1 MFTES
6 CRFISSSFSLLSY
19 FLLQDLPIMFRT
31 ELSFV
36 LSVSLIV
43 SVTGHGRLID
53 PASRNAA
60 WRYGFDNPPHYTDN
74 ELNCGG
80 FNVQWST
87 NKGKCGVCGDPYHK
101 KEQPHVY
108 PGKYANN
115 RIITKTYREGQDID
129 VVVELTSN
137 HQGFF
142 VFRVGKIGS
151 PPITQEKLKY
161 VLKQPNGQEKW
172 KITSHG
178 NDVFKIRLV
187 LPKGL
192 TCDHCVMQW
201 WYTVGNNWGCDADGC
216 GLGHGPQETF
226 VNCAD
231 IRITASDGSVATSP
245 PSPQTE
251 QPPPP
256 TQAPLPSTQAS
267 IPPTQLPVTTMPLP
281 TDAPNP
287 SGCKATGAWPGQTSI
302 DHWCVVNCGNGYCPA
317 HMCVCN

>member
-1 MFTES
+1 MF
-6 CRFISSSFSLLSY
+6 L
-19 FLLQDLPIMFRT
+19 T

-115 RIITKTYREGQDID
+115 RIITKTYREGQEID

-142 VFRVGKIGS
+142 VFRVGQDWQSSHYTRKAEVCS
-151 PPITQEKLKY
+151 EATERARKVEDNLP
-161 VLKQPNGQEKW
+161 W
-172 KITSHG
+172 K
-178 NDVFKIRLV
+178 
-187 LPKGL
+187 
-192 TCDHCVMQW
+192 
-201 WYTVGNNWGCDADGC
+201 
-216 GLGHGPQETF
+216 
-226 VNCAD
+226 
-231 IRITASDGSVATSP
+231 
-245 PSPQTE
+245 
-251 QPPPP
+251 
-256 TQAPLPSTQAS
+256 
-267 IPPTQLPVTTMPLP
+267 
-281 TDAPNP
+281 
-287 SGCKATGAWPGQTSI
+287 
-302 DHWCVVNCGNGYCPA
+302 
-317 HMCVCN
+317 

>member
-1 MFTES
+1 MLRAELVVF
-6 CRFISSSFSLLSY
+6 LS
-19 FLLQDLPIMFRT
+19 
-31 ELSFV
+31 LSFIASV
-36 LSVSLIV
+36 L
-43 SVTGHGRLID
+43 GHGRLID

-60 WRYGFDNPPHYTDN
+60 WRFGFKNPPHYTDN

-101 KEQPHVY
+101 KEQPHIY
-108 PGKYANN
+108 PGRYAFNQ
-115 RIITKTYREGQDID
+115 IITKTYREGQEID
-129 VVVELTSN
+129 VVVDLTSN
-137 HQGFF
+137 HQGYF
-142 VFRVGKIGS
+142 VFRVGKIGT

-178 NDVFKIRLV
+178 NDVFKIKLV
-187 LPKGL
+187 LPRGL

-201 WYTVGNNWGCDADGC
+201 WYTVGNNWGCDSDGC

-231 IRITASDGSVATSP
+231 IRITASDGSVATNP
-245 PSPQTE
+245 PPPPTVKPTPPTE

-256 TQAPLPSTQAS
+256 TEPPLPPTDQPR
-267 IPPTQLPVTTMPLP
+267 PPTQEPLPPTKPPATTKPLVTTPLP

-287 SGCKATGAWPGQTSI
+287 SGCKATGAWTGQTAI
-302 DHWCVVNCGNGYCPA
+302 DNWCVINCGNGYCPV
-317 HMCVCN
+317 HMCKCT

>member
-1 MFTES
+1 M
-6 CRFISSSFSLLSY
+6 
-19 FLLQDLPIMFRT
+19 
-31 ELSFV
+31 
-36 LSVSLIV
+36 
-43 SVTGHGRLID
+43 
-53 PASRNAA
+53 
-60 WRYGFDNPPHYTDN
+60 
-74 ELNCGG
+74 
-80 FNVQWST
+80 
-87 NKGKCGVCGDPYHK
+87 
-101 KEQPHVY
+101 
-108 PGKYANN
+108 
-115 RIITKTYREGQDID
+115 
-129 VVVELTSN
+129 
-137 HQGFF
+137 
-142 VFRVGKIGS
+142 
-151 PPITQEKLKY
+151 
-161 VLKQPNGQEKW
+161 
-172 KITSHG
+172 
-178 NDVFKIRLV
+178 FKIRLV

-287 SGCKATGAWPGQTSI
+287 SGCKATGAWAGQTFI